1 MYLLLCVPPEM
12 LERQEQMRHMG
23 AVLRK
28 VGSVILILQV
38 RKLRLSE
45 VNDSSSG
52 SLGLKSQGLKGS
64 GIRDLLRQV
73 SAKRL

>member
-1 MYLLLCVPPEM
+1 
-12 LERQEQMRHMG
+12 MRRMG

-28 VGSVILILQV
+28 VGSIILILQM
-38 RKLRLSE
+38 RKLRLSK

-52 SLGLKSQGLKGS
+52 SLGLKSQGLEGS
-64 GIRDLLRQV
+64 GIRDVLRQV

>member
-1 MYLLLCVPPEM
+1 
-12 LERQEQMRHMG
+12 MRHMG